1 MSPKKAHFFCIWKS
15 ANRAIL
21 DELDQIKD
29 IAAQVLEDN
38 DLYLVDVELKG
49 STGNRVIWIYV
60 ESESGNVSLDRCVD
74 ISREMNFLLDA
85 SGWHGKKY
93 ALNVSSPGLD
103 RPLRDIRQYHSNQ
116 GRNVR
121 VTYLKDGEEVSSEG
135 KLTGVTNDK
144 ITILTENKKELDIS
158 FPDIVET
165 YVLASF

>member
-60 ESESGNVSLDRCVD
+60 ESDSGNVSLDRCVD

>member
-1 MSPKKAHFFCIWKS
+1 VSPKKAHFFCIWKS

>member
-15 ANRAIL
+15 ENRVIL
-21 DELDQIKD
+21 DELEQIKD
-29 IAAQVLEDN
+29 IAAQVLQDN

-49 STGNRVIWIYV
+49 SAGNRVIWIYV

-74 ISREMNFLLDA
+74 ISREINFLLDA
-85 SGWHGKKY
+85 GGWHGKKY
-93 ALNVSSPGLD
+93 TLNVSSPGLD
-103 RPLRDIRQYHSNQ
+103 RPLRDIRQYHSNK

-121 VTYLKDGEEVSSEG
+121 VKYLSDGEEIVSEG
-135 KLTGVTNDK
+135 KMTGVTDSK
-144 ITILTENKKELDIS
+144 ITILTENKKELQIS

>member
-1 MSPKKAHFFCIWKS
+1 VSPKKAHFFCIWKS
-15 ANRAIL
+15 ENRAIL

-49 STGNRVIWIYV
+49 ATGNRVIWIYV

-74 ISREMNFLLDA
+74 ISREINLLLDV

-93 ALNVSSPGLD
+93 TLNVSSPGLD
-103 RPLRDIRQYHSNQ
+103 RPLRDIRQYHSNK

-121 VTYLKDGEEVSSEG
+121 VTYLKDGDEVVSDG
-135 KLTGVTNDK
+135 TLAGVTNDK
-144 ITILTENKKELDIS
+144 ITILSENKKELEIS
-158 FPDIVET
+158 FPEIVET